1 MHKIPKMQFREF
13 RVQGSG
19 TKIKLSYSSLVRI
32 GTTGSAHPGSNNH
45 DNSPP
50 IPIMKTPVVYGGFPK
65 IGDPSKAT

>member
-1 MHKIPKMQFREF
+1 MI
-13 RVQGSG
+13 QGSG

-50 IPIMKTPVVYGGFPK
+50 HSNYEGPCRIWGVSENRGP
-65 IGDPSKAT
+65 